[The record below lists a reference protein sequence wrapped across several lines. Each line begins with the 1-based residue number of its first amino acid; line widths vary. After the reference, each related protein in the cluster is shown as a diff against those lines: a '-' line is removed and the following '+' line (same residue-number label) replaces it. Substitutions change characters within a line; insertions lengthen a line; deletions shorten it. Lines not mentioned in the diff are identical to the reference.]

1 MNPLVTEK
9 ITRTYSLHNIR
20 LMFQS
25 SDNHPTYSNADR
37 SDWIAILARAPI
49 EMLENAIAEVTH
61 VEPIWLRKP
70 ETGLMMIEGRA
81 GATGQRFNLGEV
93 TVTRCALRLPGNDS
107 HSPVGVS
114 YILGRSHKHARLA
127 ALLDA
132 HFLSAADATAFQ
144 KILEPIKEHLS
155 RLNANKQQDIQTS
168 KVEFFTVARESGSGD
183 DSEQDE

>member
-1 MNPLVTEK
+1 
-9 ITRTYSLHNIR
+9 
-20 LMFQS
+20 
-25 SDNHPTYSNADR
+25 
-37 SDWIAILARAPI
+37 
-49 EMLENAIAEVTH
+49 MLENALEEVIH
-61 VEPIWLRKP
+61 EEPIWLRKP

-81 GATGQRFNLGEV
+81 GGTGQRFNLGEV

-107 HSPVGVS
+107 HSPVGVA

-132 HFLSAADATAFQ
+132 HFLCSADATAVQ
-144 KILEPIKEHLS
+144 KILAPIKEHLS
-155 RLNANKQQDIQTS
+155 MINASKQQDIQTS